1 MGIRVENLD
10 HLGIVAGI
18 IDQIGIVEIIDDNL
32 GRHSQQKVTTG
43 QAVKAML
50 LNGLGFVSAPLYL
63 YAGFFEGKATE
74 HLLGNNIT
82 AEMLND
88 DLLGRVLDRLFNYG
102 ISQIFSLIAMR
113 AFECFGLESK
123 NYHLDSTSIAL
134 QGKYMSEAQGKDKEL
149 SKPNESSALPDQ
161 EDEPQIIEIT
171 HGYSRDRRP
180 DLKQFMVDMIC
191 SGDGGVPLAMNLG
204 SGNQNDQEVFA
215 QRIVAF
221 REQWGLEGV
230 FVADCALYS
239 EENLK
244 RLGSLRW
251 LTRVPMTIK
260 SAQQGVSDL
269 CEAAFQ
275 ASEREGYRYATLCS
289 NYGQVQQRWIVF
301 ESKNTR
307 NRDLQA
313 LDKRLKKAQT
323 EVDRQLKQLAKQEFE
338 CHDDALKQG
347 EQLGKNWRYHQVQ
360 SVEIE
365 KKEHYGKRGRPKPG
379 EAPQRVTYQ
388 AIVKV
393 TVKEEAI
400 AQCQRKAGRFIL
412 STNILDEQEYSAEA
426 LLSIYKQQQ
435 YSERGWRFLKD
446 PLFFTS
452 SVFLKTPQ
460 RIMALAMVMGLA
472 LMVYTLA
479 ERQLRQALQAT
490 EQTVPDQNK
499 KKTQKPTLRWIFQ
512 CFQSLH
518 VLWLEERK
526 LISNLTDFHRRVLA
540 LLGSPCQK
548 YYCLS

>member
-1 MGIRVENLD
+1 MSVKVENLD

-18 IDQIGIVEIIDDNL
+18 IDKIGIVEIIDENL
-32 GRHSQQKVTTG
+32 GSHSQQKVTTG

-74 HLLGNNIT
+74 HLLGKNIT

-102 ISQIFSLIAMR
+102 ISQIFSLIAIR
-113 AFECFGLESK
+113 AFECFGLEPKS
-123 NYHLDSTSIAL
+123 YHLDSTSMAV
-134 QGKYMSEAQGKDKEL
+134 QGKYTSETV
-149 SKPNESSALPDQ
+149 ALP
-161 EDEPQIIEIT
+161 EEEEAPQIIEIT

-191 SGDGGVPLAMNLG
+191 SGDGGVPLAINLG
-204 SGNQNDQEVFA
+204 SGNQNDREVFA

-221 REQWGLEGV
+221 RKQWEMEGL

-239 EENLK
+239 EENLQ
-244 RLGSLRW
+244 RLGALRW

-260 SAQQGVSDL
+260 SAQQAVSEL
-269 CEAAFQ
+269 CVDAFQ

-289 NYGQVQQRWIVF
+289 DYGQVQQRWIVF
-301 ESKNTR
+301 ESENSR
-307 NRDLQA
+307 NSDLKT
-313 LDKRLKKAQT
+313 LEKRLKKAQT
-323 EVDRQLKQLAKQEFE
+323 EVCRQVKQLAKQEFE

-347 EQLGKNWRYHQVQ
+347 EQLGKNWRHHQVQ
-360 SVEIE
+360 SVEVE
-365 KKEHYGKRGRPKPG
+365 TKEHYGKRGRPKPG
-379 EAPQRVTYQ
+379 EEPQRVTYHV
-388 AIVKV
+388 IVKV
-393 TVKEEAI
+393 TVDDEAI
-400 AQCQRKAGRFIL
+400 AQAQRKAGRFIL
-412 STNILDEQEYSAEA
+412 STNILDEREYSPEA
-426 LLSIYKQQQ
+426 LLTSYKQQQ

-472 LMVYTLA
+472 LMVYTLT

-490 EQTVPDQNK
+490 NQTVPDQAK

-512 CFQSLH
+512 GFQSIH

-526 LISNLTDFHRRVLA
+526 LISNLTDFHLQVLA

-548 YYCLS
+548 YYCLP